1 MRAQEN
7 YAPHI
12 AVALGLTLA
21 ILAAFQLYLFR
32 EPGRISGVLAADRA
46 QAVAAG
52 AALFDK
58 NCSPCHGSQGEGDIG
73 PALNDKTFLAS
84 TADDTIF
91 SVISSGVPDTQM
103 PAWNQSH
110 GGPLTDEDVHN
121 LVAFIRAWEPTAP
134 DRRAKP
140 PVGNLSRGKSL
151 YANVCAVCHG
161 KSGEGVKG
169 TVALNDPAK
178 LKQFDDAWYR
188 DVITKGRPAQ
198 GMPTW
203 GTVLSPAQIT
213 DLLTLLD
220 NWRQTASAATPAPTS
235 AATEL
240 ATATGSPAATAAAT
254 SAATA
259 AATESH

>member
-1 MRAQEN
+1 MRKEN
-7 YAPHI
+7 YTI
-12 AVALGLTLA
+12 YLVVGLGLTLA
-21 ILAAFQLYLFR
+21 ILLTFQFYIFQEPDRIAAVEAHDQ
-32 EPGRISGVLAADRA
+32 S
-46 QAVAAG
+46 VAFTAG
-52 AALFDK
+52 QALFKKD
-58 NCSPCHGSQGEGDIG
+58 CTLCHGDNGEGTEG
-73 PALNDKTFLAS
+73 RPSLNDKPFLTNTS
-84 TADDTIF
+84 DDTIF
-91 SVISSGVPDTQM
+91 SIISSGVPNTEM

-110 GGPLTDEDVHN
+110 GGPLTDEDVLN
-121 LVAFIRAWEPTAP
+121 LVAFIRAWEPNAP
-134 DRRAKP
+134 DRRATP
-140 PVGNLSRGKSL
+140 YVGNLTRGKSL
-151 YANVCAVCHG
+151 YANICAVCHG
-161 KSGEGVKG
+161 ANGEGAKG
-169 TVALNDPAK
+169 IIALNDPAK

-188 DVITKGRPAQ
+188 DVIAKGRPAQ